1 MLQKRPRKSPSA
13 DLARI
18 AKESR
23 NLRSKYYPAYLDLR
37 RKKCVVVGGG
47 GVAERKV
54 RSLLDAD
61 AAVVV
66 ISPDLTAA
74 LRGLVTKGKI
84 RHIKRAYRK
93 GDLKDAFLV
102 IAATADQAVN
112 DAVSKDAPF
121 LINVV
126 DAPDL
131 ANFIVPA
138 VIRSGPLNI
147 SVSTGGASPAIASSV
162 RKEIESLYDR
172 DFGRYLSFL
181 ARLRKKVMKDI
192 VDRASRESFFRAAGS
207 AEMLGFIREFG
218 FEKARDRIMDRLS
231 ELRGIK

>member
-1 MLQKRPRKSPSA
+1 M
-13 DLARI
+13 
-18 AKESR
+18 ESR
-23 NLRSKYYPAYLDLR
+23 NLRSIYYPAYLDLR
-37 RKKCVVVGGG
+37 GKKCVVVGGG

-54 RSLLDAD
+54 RSLVEAG

-74 LRGLVTKGKI
+74 LRGLVAKGKM

-112 DAVSKDAPF
+112 AAASKDAPF

-126 DAPDL
+126 DAPEL

-138 VIRSGPLNI
+138 VIRSGPMNI
-147 SVSTGGASPAIASSV
+147 SVSTGGASPAVASSV
-162 RKEIESLYDR
+162 RKEIESLYGR

-192 VDRASRESFFRAAGS
+192 VDRKSRESFFRTAGS
-207 AEMLGFIREFG
+207 AEMLSFIREFG

-231 ELRGIK
+231 ELRGIQ